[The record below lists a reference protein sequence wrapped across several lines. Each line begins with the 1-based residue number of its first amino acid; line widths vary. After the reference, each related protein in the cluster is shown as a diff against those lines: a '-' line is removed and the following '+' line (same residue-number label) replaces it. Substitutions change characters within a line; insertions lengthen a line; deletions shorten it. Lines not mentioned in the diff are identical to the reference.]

1 MDSGLLLYVSNKNMS
16 LSTRKRYLNGRL
28 VFCGSILS
36 RTRMLWLMSSYVRR
50 LWNNMPLLLLSL
62 MSWFRFVCAALMLI
76 FWFMHRFKNAS
87 KPPAN
92 VFLLSEALLAGEE
105 CDDEEEL
112 RNDAINLNIFLL
124 LSSSF
129 CPFLLLHGFFSFFK
143 KISDN

>member
-1 MDSGLLLYVSNKNMS
+1 MDSNLLLYVSNKNMS
-16 LSTRKRYLNGRL
+16 LTTRKKYLNGRL

-87 KPPAN
+87 KSPAN
-92 VFLLSEALLAGEE
+92 VFLLSETLLAEE
-105 CDDEEEL
+105 EDEDEEGF
-112 RNDAINLNIFLL
+112 RNDAINLNIF
-124 LSSSF
+124 
-129 CPFLLLHGFFSFFK
+129 CCCFLLFLFFFFLFFLFVAFF
-143 KISDN
+143 IL